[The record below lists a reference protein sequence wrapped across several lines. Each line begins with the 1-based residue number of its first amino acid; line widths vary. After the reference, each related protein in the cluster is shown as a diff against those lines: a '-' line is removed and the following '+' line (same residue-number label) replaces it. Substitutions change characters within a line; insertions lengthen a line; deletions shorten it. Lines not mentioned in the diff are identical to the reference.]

1 MPDKQLARSPIGNE
15 ILIAGV
21 LRPGNHQGE
30 YGDANGKEC
39 GGNQRMDKVTSVYR
53 WHRRLFTTLSS
64 PVSGHLSPVTFGLL
78 PGISAALRQD
88 DRPYD
93 ILRIPGEIHRIGDDV

>member
-1 MPDKQLARSPIGNE
+1 MPDKQLARRPIGNE

-21 LRPGNHQGE
+21 LRPCNHQGE

-39 GGNQRMDKVTSVYR
+39 GGNQRMDEATSVYR
-53 WHRRLFTTLSS
+53 WHRLIFTTWSS
-64 PVSGHLSPVTFGLL
+64 TVSRHLPPVTFGLL

>member
-1 MPDKQLARSPIGNE
+1 
-15 ILIAGV
+15 
-21 LRPGNHQGE
+21 
-30 YGDANGKEC
+30 
-39 GGNQRMDKVTSVYR
+39 MDEVTSVYR

-93 ILRIPGEIHRIGDDV
+93 ILRIPGEIHRIRDDVQWPAFRFFVNSGYVITEQADSH